1 MSYVSEGDYLSNS
14 IMESFHNA
22 YIISRC
28 RPSFKLPHTSF
39 EMEYESVALYHAL
52 AVPHVDVLLAS
63 RDGVGEEREYFVDLT
78 NRGDGGGIVQ
88 EQMGQLVERNP
99 DSIPPYRDR

>member
-14 IMESFHNA
+14 IIESFHNT

-52 AVPHVDVLLAS
+52 AAPHVDVFLAS
-63 RDGVGEEREYFVDLT
+63 GDGVGEEREQVVDL
-78 NRGDGGGIVQ
+78 RARLPDGKI
-88 EQMGQLVERNP
+88 
-99 DSIPPYRDR
+99 